1 MNEFDMEQAFLG
13 RQNVLNAT
21 LTAGRTVAYHPTAVG
36 DNAELNWIKMLREF
50 LPTRYGVDCAF
61 VVDSDG
67 HASEQI
73 DVVIHD
79 RHFSPLLFQD
89 EGGIYIT
96 AESVYAVLEVK
107 QDLDKGN
114 VEYAGQKVAS
124 VRSLHRTSVEIPHA
138 GGVYERKEP
147 HQIIGGLL
155 TLGSNWYPCMGDP
168 FETAMKSSEPDE
180 RLDLGCSLTC
190 GAFELLNLD
199 GDLVIEK
206 CDESRALI
214 FFALRLFRRLQAVA
228 SVPAIDIG
236 SYGKEGLC

>member
-21 LTAGRTVAYHPTAVG
+21 LTAGRTVAYHPTAIG

-50 LPTRYGVDCAF
+50 LPTRYGVSCAF

-73 DVVIHD
+73 DVVVHD

-96 AESVYAVLEVK
+96 AESVYAVFEVK

-114 VEYAGQKVAS
+114 LEYAGKKVAS
-124 VRSLHRTSVEIPHA
+124 VRNLHRTSADIPHA
-138 GGVYERKEP
+138 GGVYAPKEP
-147 HQIIGGLL
+147 HEIIGGLL
-155 TLGSNWYPCMGDP
+155 TLGSTWSPCMGDS
-168 FETAMKSSEPDE
+168 FEAAITSTEPD
-180 RLDLGCSLTC
+180 RQLDLGCSLTC
-190 GAFELLNLD
+190 GAFERLD
-199 GDLVIEK
+199 LVGDVVIEK
-206 CDESRALI
+206 CDESKALI

-236 SYGKEGLC
+236 LYGKEGLC